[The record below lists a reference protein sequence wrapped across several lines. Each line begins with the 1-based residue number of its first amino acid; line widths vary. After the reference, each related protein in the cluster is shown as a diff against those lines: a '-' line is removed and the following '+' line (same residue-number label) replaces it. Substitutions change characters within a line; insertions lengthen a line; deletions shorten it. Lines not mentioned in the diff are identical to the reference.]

1 MHVISVKDWFISPFS
16 YFQSKVRELVLVGTD
31 ELNLLGRHLFF
42 GILLHNAMAHAS
54 WVPANKLIIIIK
66 FAILSGR
73 LQKLLF
79 LSALFIWDL
88 WFVLSFNLT
97 IVEGV
102 PIDISEE
109 GMLFHFLSVAV
120 WAQTRWRISV
130 QKLYNKMSYNMK
142 KKGISVTNNARKL
155 ILLMK
160 RVKKQVSNE

>member
-16 YFQSKVRELVLVGTD
+16 YFESKVRELVLVGTD

-42 GILLHNAMAHAS
+42 GILFHNAMAHAG

-66 FAILSGR
+66 FAILSSR
-73 LQKLLF
+73 LQKLIF

-109 GMLFHFLSVAV
+109 GMLFNFLSVAV
-120 WAQTRWRISV
+120 WAQTCWCISV

-142 KKGISVTNNARKL
+142 KFVGAQQWLLTIVMTSLSSSL
-155 ILLMK
+155 I
-160 RVKKQVSNE
+160 